1 MKYLSFHIKASISFC
16 KKIPLLSFYIFRFI
30 SLHTKLEF
38 DFLQLQI
45 FFWQKIFYVIQTN
58 KKISAPTQN
67 TQKKVAIRIFKKIQS
82 YTKSQVNTLQMH
94 TTLTQTNLPWK
105 LGHFFIYHP
114 KLPNEVP
121 SGNLKILLCITLM
134 LSHIWILFWFLK

>member
-1 MKYLSFHIKASISFC
+1 MYYDQCWPFINN
-16 KKIPLLSFYIFRFI
+16 KIFSSLFYIFRFI

-45 FFWQKIFYVIQTN
+45 FFWQKIFYVIQTY

>member
-1 MKYLSFHIKASISFC
+1 MYWISGPFINN
-16 KKIPLLSFYIFRFI
+16 KIFSTLFYIFRFI

-45 FFWQKIFYVIQTN
+45 FFWQKIFYVIQTY
-58 KKISAPTQN
+58 KKSPLQLKIHKRKLQSASS
-67 TQKKVAIRIFKKIQS
+67 KKIQS

>member
-1 MKYLSFHIKASISFC
+1 MYWIRPFINN
-16 KKIPLLSFYIFRFI
+16 KIFSTLFYIFRFI

-45 FFWQKIFYVIQTN
+45 FILTKDILPHTN
-58 KKISAPTQN
+58 LQKISAPTQN